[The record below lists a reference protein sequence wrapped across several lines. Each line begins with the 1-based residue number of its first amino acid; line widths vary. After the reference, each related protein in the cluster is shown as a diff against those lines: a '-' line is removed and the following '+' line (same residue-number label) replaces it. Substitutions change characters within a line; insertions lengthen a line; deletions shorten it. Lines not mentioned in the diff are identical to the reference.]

1 MKFDAELD
9 ARGLTCPMPLLKLK
23 QRLNQME
30 AGEVIEVRTTD
41 PGSVRD
47 FAAFLNQVDSELL
60 EQQQLPDEFIFIVR
74 K

>member
-1 MKFDAELD
+1 MKFDVELD

-23 QRLNQME
+23 QGLNKME
-30 AGEVIEVRTTD
+30 AGQVICVATTD

-47 FAAFLNQVDSELL
+47 FASFLNQVDSQLI
-60 EQQQLPDEFIFIVR
+60 EQTEVDNGYRFVIR